1 MLGRAFATGD
11 MDELESKTE
20 TPEPVAPTYGDG
32 NAPGGL
38 LAETD
43 DDKVAAALL
52 KGWTEQDGLWSKH
65 RAECIA
71 AALRREGRTDVVV
84 DKKQNMAEY
93 QVRSWGSVDPQFNYL
108 AELCRKLPSILYGD
122 PPQPKVEPEDLDTH
136 DEMTAEVV
144 QRVLVDVN
152 APTYLDGTNT
162 TRSAFDLASTY
173 KSAFVWT
180 SMIAQG
186 TRQPIQIE
194 AHPMAVRADQPLQGP
209 PQVDPMTGM
218 EMPSPP
224 LPANE
229 AVLRYVLPDGTL
241 QDRSEGAALQW
252 VPRLREEVL
261 TSLQVRPLPATAT
274 DLWHADGVQV
284 ALFLPLR
291 DWKAL
296 FPDKLTTV
304 TDEIRGKL
312 SSRPEGAVKYLLHH
326 LDPKAQQ
333 KLLNAEGDDLLVFGV
348 CRWHGETG
356 EYPSG
361 FYGVALGS
369 GVLAHKNTWA
379 HPVTGRGLTPPLA
392 QIMQYREGTRTFYGG
407 AGAADILGPMQEVFA
422 QAIQYEQDMMD
433 ANAHRKTFVPLGS
446 PVTPEEYDDPGQRML
461 VAGPGGTPFQEA
473 LEPLDPTIK
482 DLAALAERHMRDAI
496 GLSETAQGLDSG
508 NINSGRQAFAVIGQA
523 QAALS
528 ELRQHR
534 DRFEQRRWQIQV
546 EQLGAFST
554 IPQILRYA
562 GDDGEIV
569 AKRWTGDEL
578 GTTRTV
584 RIKPGSGT
592 LLTPQQK
599 VEQTLALAANPATGI
614 TPAMVQ
620 AVVAGGMAIDMGLE
634 DDPQKQRIE
643 RQLAKWESGPPEG
656 WQPPQPTVVGVDPM
670 SGQPIMQPTPD
681 PVMQTIFNPLPS
693 DDLPTVALQRTQVLA
708 DYMAGSAFAKQD
720 VGWQQG
726 VIAELDRA
734 RRAAG
739 VMTVAEQ
746 QQAAMQQ
753 AQMQQANAM
762 AQKTAPRPPSS
773 PDRQNAEVGQAT
785 IQQAQAPT

>member
-11 MDELESKTE
+11 MDELEGKGA
-20 TPEPVAPTYGDG
+20 EPMEPTAPAYGDG
-32 NAPGGL
+32 NTPGGL

-43 DDKVAAALL
+43 DAKVAAAIL
-52 KGWTEQDGLWSKH
+52 KGWTEQDALWSKH
-65 RAECIA
+65 RAECLA
-71 AALRREGRTDVVV
+71 AAYRREGRTDVVIN
-84 DKKQNMAEY
+84 KKQNIAEY
-93 QVRSWGSVDPQFNYL
+93 QVQTWGNVDPQFNYL
-108 AELCRKLPSILYGD
+108 AELCRKLPSILYAD

-136 DEMTAEVV
+136 DETTAELV
-144 QRVLVDVN
+144 QRVLLEVN
-152 APTYLDGTNT
+152 ADTYLDGTNT

-180 SMIAQG
+180 SVVAQG
-186 TRQPIQIE
+186 ARQPIQIE
-194 AHPMAVRADQPLQGP
+194 AHPMAAAADQPLQGP
-209 PQVDPMTGM
+209 PQVDPFTQA
-218 EMPSPP
+218 EMPGMP

-229 AVLRYVLPDGTL
+229 AVMRYVTPEGGL
-241 QDRSEGAALQW
+241 QDEMTGAALQW

-261 TSLQVRPLPATAT
+261 TSLQVRPLPPTAP
-274 DLWHADGVQV
+274 DLWHAHGVQV

-291 DWKAL
+291 EWQAL
-296 FPDKLTTV
+296 FPETLGTL

-312 SSRPEGAVKYLLHH
+312 AARPEGAVKYLLHH

-333 KLLNAEGDDLLVFGV
+333 KLLAQDGDDLLVFGV
-348 CRWHGETG
+348 CRWHGEMPD
-356 EYPSG
+356 YPSG
-361 FYGVALGS
+361 FYGAALGS
-369 GVLAHKNTWA
+369 GVLAHKGTWA
-379 HPVTGRGLTPPLA
+379 HPQTQRGLTPPLS
-392 QIMQYREGTRTFYGG
+392 QIMQYREGTRSFYGG

-422 QAIQYEQDMMD
+422 QTIQYEQDVMD
-433 ANAHRKTFVPLGS
+433 SNAHRKTFVPLGS
-446 PVTPEEYDDPGQRML
+446 PVTPEEYEDPGQRML
-461 VAGPGGTPFQEA
+461 VAGPGGVPFQEQI
-473 LEPLDPTIK
+473 EPLDPTIK

-528 ELRQHR
+528 EPRQHR
-534 DRFEQRRWQIQV
+534 DRFECRRWQIQV
-546 EQLGAFST
+546 EQLGAFFT
-554 IPQILRYA
+554 VPQLLRYA

-569 AKRWTGDEL
+569 VQRWTGDEL

-584 RIKPGSGT
+584 RIKPGTGT

-620 AVVAGGMAIDMGLE
+620 AVVSGGMALDMGFT

-643 RQLAKWESGPPEG
+643 RQLARWEQGKPEG
-656 WQPPQPTVVGVDPM
+656 WVPVPPQPQVVGVNPDGSPAIQM
-670 SGQPIMQPTPD
+670 IPTPD
-681 PVMQTIFNPLPS
+681 PVMLAIFNPLPS

-720 VGWQQG
+720 PAWQQG

-739 VMTVAEQ
+739 VATVAEQ

-753 AQMQQANAM
+753 AQQQAA
-762 AQKTAPRPPSS
+762 APLPRSS
-773 PDRQNAEVGQAT
+773 PESRNTRVAQTT
-785 IQQAQAPT
+785 IQQAQSPT